1 MYLVLFTLQLFTLIT
16 IITFYVGGKD
26 IWQIGPSV
34 IFFCLHV
41 FFYYLLPQ
49 LGALYAA
56 ETPDAAF
63 TGVSTRELM
72 QVQTLFLAFLITF
85 FIARFLAGTVFPLP
99 RDLKLTSL
107 MLPRGSIETITLHTL
122 AAAGLISLIWLG
134 FRFGGIV
141 FRSEGIAS
149 LFNQLLFSGSLLCHF
164 YIVLI
169 AVIWVRAGHN
179 AAAFLLVGICML
191 AFLYLGGRA
200 RAFLMIVY
208 FVWLLGMSRF
218 RVRNTHTVIALV
230 LIAISVPLW
239 ENLKSVTIALR
250 TGNAITWTAEWS
262 GFWRSLVTKDTA
274 STFHNLALVMGAN
287 HRVDGLPGQWFM
299 NTYYPEV
306 FAMGVKLNLGVL
318 GEAFVL
324 ARSPAVILLAA
335 LLGFCSWLIDR
346 AFIVSRQAS
355 IRLFYM
361 ILSTWLFAIGWNL
374 LDSVLKIIVV
384 MCGPMFWL
392 AMTMALKPLK
402 GAAPDGKKIT

>member
-1 MYLVLFTLQLFTLIT
+1 MFFVLFILQLFTLIT
-16 IITFYVGGKD
+16 IITCYVCGKA

-34 IFFCLHV
+34 IFFCLHA

-49 LGALYAA
+49 LSTFFVAD
-56 ETPDAAF
+56 TPSAAF
-63 TGVSTRELM
+63 ADISTREAL
-72 QVQTLFLAFLITF
+72 QVQTLFLSFLITF
-85 FIARFLAGTVFPLP
+85 FMARFLAGTVFPLP
-99 RDLKLTSL
+99 RDLKLTAL
-107 MLPRGSIETITLHTL
+107 MLPSDPIETITLHTL
-122 AAAGLISLIWLG
+122 AAVGLISLIWLA
-134 FRFGGIV
+134 FRFVGIV

-169 AVIWVRAGHN
+169 AVIWVRSGHN
-179 AAAFLLVGICML
+179 AAALLLVGICML
-191 AFLYLGGRA
+191 AFMYLGGRA
-200 RAFLMIVY
+200 RAFLVIVY
-208 FVWLLGMSRF
+208 FVWLLGMPRF
-218 RVRNTHTVIALV
+218 RIRYTHTVIALV

-250 TGNAITWTAEWS
+250 TDHAITWTAEWS

-287 HRVDGLPGQWFM
+287 HRVDGLPGPWFM
-299 NTYYPEV
+299 NTYYPDV
-306 FAMGVKLNLGVL
+306 FSMGVALNLGVL

-324 ARSPAVILLAA
+324 AGTPAVILLAA

-346 AFIVSRQAS
+346 AFIVSRQAG
-355 IRLFYM
+355 IRLLYM

-392 AMTMALKPLK
+392 AMTMALKPP
-402 GAAPDGKKIT
+402 GHRTDARS